1 MMDGIIGIVPNIVG
15 VDMTLNQNGRR
26 QIVKDEYDLFDN
38 KARTSWEF
46 ICNYMNWEIVKNKE
60 DYFEDYVC
68 KIKGIYYP
76 MELQVAA
83 YWHNHSLE
91 KLSNFYISKSKIDLL
106 RGYVDNYIN
115 VEAGCVFMN
124 CVPNK
129 FATINIKHIKDSY
142 LMQNAQGEYF
152 YKIPITENINYFTS
166 GLIDA
171 KCDCLENHLEIMQRS
186 KGRMR
191 HLEKEYN
198 IRGFNGIC
206 CR

>member
-1 MMDGIIGIVPNIVG
+1 MMVGIIGTVVNIVG

-38 KARTSWEF
+38 KARVSWEF
-46 ICNYMNWEIVKNKE
+46 ICNYMNWDIVKNKE

-68 KIKGIYYP
+68 KIRGIYYP

-83 YWHNHSLE
+83 YWHNHSINE
-91 KLSNFYISKSKIDLL
+91 IKNFYISKSKIDLL
-106 RGYVDNYIN
+106 RGYVDKYIN

-129 FATINIKHIKDSY
+129 FATINIKDISDDC
-142 LMQNAQGEYF
+142 LFQNDKGEFY
-152 YKIPITENINYFTS
+152 YKIPVNDKFNYFYS
-166 GLIDA
+166 EIIKA

-191 HLEKEYN
+191 HLEKDYN
-198 IRGFNGIC
+198 IRGLNGIC

>member
-1 MMDGIIGIVPNIVG
+1 MMDGIIGTVVSIVG
-15 VDMTLNQNGRR
+15 VDMTLNKNGRR
-26 QIVKDEYDLFDN
+26 QIIKDEYDLFDN
-38 KARTSWEF
+38 NARVSWEF
-46 ICNYMNWEIVKNKE
+46 ICNYMNWDIVKNKE

-68 KIKGIYYP
+68 KIRGIYYP

-83 YWHNHSLE
+83 YWHNHSID
-91 KLSNFYISKSKIDLL
+91 KIKNFYISKSKIDLL
-106 RGYVDNYIN
+106 RDYVDKYIN

-129 FATINIKHIKDSY
+129 FATINIKDISDDCLFKNDK
-142 LMQNAQGEYF
+142 GELF
-152 YKIPITENINYFTS
+152 YKIPVNNKFNYFSS

-171 KCDCLENHLEIMQRS
+171 KCDCEENHLDIMQRS

-191 HLEKEYN
+191 HLQKNYN

-206 CR
+206 C

>member
-1 MMDGIIGIVPNIVG
+1 
-15 VDMTLNQNGRR
+15 MTLNQNGRR
-26 QIVKDEYDLFDN
+26 QIVKDEYNLFDN
-38 KARTSWEF
+38 KARISWEF
-46 ICNYMNWEIVKNKE
+46 ICNYMGWEIIKNKE

-68 KIKGIYYP
+68 KVKGTYYP

-83 YWHNHSLE
+83 YWHNHSIE
-91 KLSNFYISKSKIDLL
+91 KISNFYISKSKIDLL
-106 RGYVDNYIN
+106 RNYVDKWLN
-115 VEAGCVFMN
+115 VQAGLVFMN

-129 FATINIKHIKDSY
+129 FATINIKDISDDCLFKNDK
-142 LMQNAQGEYF
+142 GELF
-152 YKIPITENINYFTS
+152 YKIPVNGKFNYFTS

-171 KCDCLENHLEIMQRS
+171 KCDCEENHLEIMQRS

-191 HLEKEYN
+191 HLQKNYN

>member
-1 MMDGIIGIVPNIVG
+1 MMDGIIGTVVSIVG
-15 VDMTLNQNGRR
+15 VDMTLNKNGRR
-26 QIVKDEYDLFDN
+26 QIIKDEYDLFDN
-38 KARTSWEF
+38 KARVSWEF
-46 ICNYMNWEIVKNKE
+46 ICNYMNWDIVKNKE

-68 KIKGIYYP
+68 KIRGIYYP

-83 YWHNHSLE
+83 YWHNHSID
-91 KLSNFYISKSKIDLL
+91 KIKNFYISKSKIDLL
-106 RGYVDNYIN
+106 RDYVDKYIN

-129 FATINIKHIKDSY
+129 FATINIKDISDDCLFKNDK
-142 LMQNAQGEYF
+142 GELF
-152 YKIPITENINYFTS
+152 YKIPVNNKFNYFSS

-171 KCDCLENHLEIMQRS
+171 KCDCEENHLAIMQRS

-191 HLEKEYN
+191 HLQKNYN

-206 CR
+206 C

>member
-1 MMDGIIGIVPNIVG
+1 
-15 VDMTLNQNGRR
+15 MTLNQNGRR

-38 KARTSWEF
+38 KARVSWEF

-68 KIKGIYYP
+68 KIRGIYYP

-83 YWHNHSLE
+83 YWHNYSID
-91 KLSNFYISKSKIDLL
+91 KIKNFYISKSKIDLL
-106 RGYVDNYIN
+106 RDYVDKYIN

-129 FATINIKHIKDSY
+129 FATINIKDISDDCLFKNDK
-142 LMQNAQGEYF
+142 GELF
-152 YKIPITENINYFTS
+152 YKIPVDSKFNYFTS

>member
-1 MMDGIIGIVPNIVG
+1 MMDGIIGTVVSIVG
-15 VDMTLNQNGRR
+15 VDMTLNKNGRR
-26 QIVKDEYDLFDN
+26 QIIKDEYDLFDN
-38 KARTSWEF
+38 KARVSWEF
-46 ICNYMNWEIVKNKE
+46 ICNYMNWDIVKNKE

-68 KIKGIYYP
+68 KIRGIYYP

-83 YWHNHSLE
+83 YWHNHSID
-91 KLSNFYISKSKIDLL
+91 KIKNFYISKSKIDLL
-106 RGYVDNYIN
+106 RDYVDKYIN

-129 FATINIKHIKDSY
+129 FATINIKDISDDCLFKNDK
-142 LMQNAQGEYF
+142 GELF
-152 YKIPITENINYFTS
+152 YKIPVNNKFNYFSS

-171 KCDCLENHLEIMQRS
+171 KCDCEENHLDIMQRS

-191 HLEKEYN
+191 HLQKNYN

-206 CR
+206 C

>member
-1 MMDGIIGIVPNIVG
+1 MMDVIIGTVVSIVG
-15 VDMTLNQNGRR
+15 VDMTLNKNGRR
-26 QIVKDEYDLFDN
+26 QIIKDEYDLFDN
-38 KARTSWEF
+38 KARVSWEF
-46 ICNYMNWEIVKNKE
+46 ICNYMNWDIVKNKE

-68 KIKGIYYP
+68 KIRGIYYP

-83 YWHNHSLE
+83 YWHNHSID
-91 KLSNFYISKSKIDLL
+91 KIKNFYISKSKIDLL
-106 RGYVDNYIN
+106 RDYVDKYIN

-129 FATINIKHIKDSY
+129 FATINIKDISDDCLFKNDK
-142 LMQNAQGEYF
+142 GELF
-152 YKIPITENINYFTS
+152 YKIPVNNKFNYFSS

-171 KCDCLENHLEIMQRS
+171 KCDCEENHLDIMQRS

-191 HLEKEYN
+191 HLQKNYN

-206 CR
+206 C

>member
-1 MMDGIIGIVPNIVG
+1 MMDGIIGTVVSIVG
-15 VDMTLNQNGRR
+15 VDMTLNKNGRR
-26 QIVKDEYDLFDN
+26 QIIKDEYDLFDN
-38 KARTSWEF
+38 KARVSWEF
-46 ICNYMNWEIVKNKE
+46 ICNYMNWDIVKNKE

-68 KIKGIYYP
+68 KIRGIYYP

-83 YWHNHSLE
+83 YWHNHSID
-91 KLSNFYISKSKIDLL
+91 KIKNFYISKSKIDLL
-106 RGYVDNYIN
+106 RDYVDKYLN

-129 FATINIKHIKDSY
+129 FATINIKDISDDCLFKNDK
-142 LMQNAQGEYF
+142 GELF
-152 YKIPITENINYFTS
+152 YKIPVNNKFNYFSS

-171 KCDCLENHLEIMQRS
+171 KCDCEENHLDIMQRS

-191 HLEKEYN
+191 HLQKNYN

-206 CR
+206 C

>member
-1 MMDGIIGIVPNIVG
+1 MMDGIIGTVVSIVG
-15 VDMTLNQNGRR
+15 VDMTLNKNGRR
-26 QIVKDEYDLFDN
+26 QIIKDEYDLFDN
-38 KARTSWEF
+38 KARVSWEF
-46 ICNYMNWEIVKNKE
+46 ICNYMNWYIVKNKE

-68 KIKGIYYP
+68 KIRGIYYP

-83 YWHNHSLE
+83 YWHNHSID
-91 KLSNFYISKSKIDLL
+91 KIKNFYISKSKIDLL
-106 RGYVDNYIN
+106 RDYVDKYIN

-129 FATINIKHIKDSY
+129 FATINIKDISDDCLFKNDK
-142 LMQNAQGEYF
+142 GELF
-152 YKIPITENINYFTS
+152 YKIPVNNKFNYFSS

-171 KCDCLENHLEIMQRS
+171 KCDCEENHLDIMQRS

-191 HLEKEYN
+191 HLQKNYN

-206 CR
+206 C

>member
-1 MMDGIIGIVPNIVG
+1 MFELDGPIDLENWVFDCTPYVNYTADQQLRMKQRFLYEMDVN
-15 VDMTLNQNGRR
+15 
-26 QIVKDEYDLFDN
+26 KDY
-38 KARTSWEF
+38 
-46 ICNYMNWEIVKNKE
+46 IVKNKE

-68 KIKGIYYP
+68 KIRGIYYP

-83 YWHNHSLE
+83 YWHNHSIY
-91 KLSNFYISKSKIDLL
+91 KIKNFYISKSKIDLL
-106 RGYVDNYIN
+106 RDYVDKYIN

-129 FATINIKHIKDSY
+129 FATINIKDISDDCLFKNDK
-142 LMQNAQGEYF
+142 GELF
-152 YKIPITENINYFTS
+152 YKIPVDNKFNYFSS

-171 KCDCLENHLEIMQRS
+171 KCDCEENHLDIMQRS

-191 HLEKEYN
+191 HLQKNYN

-206 CR
+206 C

>member
-1 MMDGIIGIVPNIVG
+1 MMDGIIGTVVSIVG
-15 VDMTLNQNGRR
+15 VDMTLNKNGRR
-26 QIVKDEYDLFDN
+26 QIIKDEYDLFDN
-38 KARTSWEF
+38 KARVSWEF
-46 ICNYMNWEIVKNKE
+46 ICNYMNWDIVKNKE

-68 KIKGIYYP
+68 KIRGIYYP

-83 YWHNHSLE
+83 YWHNHSID
-91 KLSNFYISKSKIDLL
+91 KIKNFYISKSKIDLL
-106 RGYVDNYIN
+106 RDYVDKYIN

-129 FATINIKHIKDSY
+129 FATINIKDISDDCLFKNDK
-142 LMQNAQGEYF
+142 GELF
-152 YKIPITENINYFTS
+152 YKIPVNNKFNYFSS

-171 KCDCLENHLEIMQRS
+171 KCDCEENHLDIMQRS

-191 HLEKEYN
+191 HLQKNYN

-206 CR
+206 

>member
-1 MMDGIIGIVPNIVG
+1 MI
-15 VDMTLNQNGRR
+15 LNQNGRR
-26 QIVKDEYDLFDN
+26 QIIKDEYDLFDN

-83 YWHNHSLE
+83 YWHNHSLD

-106 RGYVDNYIN
+106 REYVNKYIN

-129 FATINIKHIKDSY
+129 FATINIKNISDDY
-142 LMQNAQGEYF
+142 LMQNEQKEFY
-152 YKIPITENINYFTS
+152 YKIPINEKINYFETD
-166 GLIDA
+166 LIDA
-171 KCDCLENHLEIMQRS
+171 KCDCLDNHYEIMQREN
-186 KGRMR
+186 GRIPMAER
-191 HLEKEYN
+191 PEN
-198 IRGFNGIC
+198 IRGKNGIC

>member
-1 MMDGIIGIVPNIVG
+1 MMVGTIGIAVSIVG
-15 VDMTLNQNGRR
+15 VNMILNQNGRR
-26 QIVKDEYDLFDN
+26 QILKDEYKLFDN

-68 KIKGIYYP
+68 KVKGTYYP

-83 YWHNHSLE
+83 YWHNHSIE
-91 KLSNFYISKSKIDLL
+91 KISNFYISKSKIDLL
-106 RGYVDNYIN
+106 RTYVDKWFN
-115 VEAGCVFMN
+115 VKAGLVFMN

-129 FATINIKHIKDSY
+129 FATINIKYISDDCLFKNDK
-142 LMQNAQGEYF
+142 GELF
-152 YKIPITENINYFTS
+152 YKIPVDNNFNYFS
-166 GLIDA
+166 SDLIDA

-191 HLEKEYN
+191 HLEKDYN

>member
-1 MMDGIIGIVPNIVG
+1 
-15 VDMTLNQNGRR
+15 
-26 QIVKDEYDLFDN
+26 
-38 KARTSWEF
+38 
-46 ICNYMNWEIVKNKE
+46 
-60 DYFEDYVC
+60 
-68 KIKGIYYP
+68 

-83 YWHNHSLE
+83 YWHNHSLD

-106 RGYVDNYIN
+106 RGYVEQYIN

-129 FATINIKHIKDSY
+129 FATINIKYIKDDY
-142 LMQNAQGEYF
+142 LQQNDKGELY
-152 YKIPITENINYFTS
+152 YKIPINQNVNYFTS
-166 GLIDA
+166 GLIDG

-191 HLEKEYN
+191 HLEKDYN
-198 IRGFNGIC
+198 IRGKNGIC

>member
-1 MMDGIIGIVPNIVG
+1 LEIGVGGIALNTVG

-38 KARTSWEF
+38 KARVSWEF

-68 KIKGIYYP
+68 KIRGIYYP

-83 YWHNHSLE
+83 YWHNYSID
-91 KLSNFYISKSKIDLL
+91 KIKNFYISKSKIDLL
-106 RGYVDNYIN
+106 RDYVDKYIN

-129 FATINIKHIKDSY
+129 FATINIKDISDDCLFKNDK
-142 LMQNAQGEYF
+142 GELF
-152 YKIPITENINYFTS
+152 YKIPVDSKFNYFTS

>member
-1 MMDGIIGIVPNIVG
+1 MMDGIIGSVVSIVG
-15 VDMTLNQNGRR
+15 VDMTLNKNGRR
-26 QIVKDEYDLFDN
+26 QIIKDEYDLFDN
-38 KARTSWEF
+38 KARVSWEF
-46 ICNYMNWEIVKNKE
+46 ICNYMNWDIVKNKE

-68 KIKGIYYP
+68 KIRGIYYP

-83 YWHNHSLE
+83 YWHNHSID
-91 KLSNFYISKSKIDLL
+91 KIKNFYISKSKIDLL
-106 RGYVDNYIN
+106 RDYVDKYIN

-129 FATINIKHIKDSY
+129 FATINIKDISDDCLFKNDK
-142 LMQNAQGEYF
+142 GELF
-152 YKIPITENINYFTS
+152 YKIPVNNKFNYFSS

-171 KCDCLENHLEIMQRS
+171 KCDCEENHLDIMQRS

-191 HLEKEYN
+191 HLQKNYN

-206 CR
+206 C

>member
-1 MMDGIIGIVPNIVG
+1 MMDGIIGTVVSIVG
-15 VDMTLNQNGRR
+15 VDMTLNKNGRR
-26 QIVKDEYDLFDN
+26 QIIKDEYDLFYN
-38 KARTSWEF
+38 KARVSWEF
-46 ICNYMNWEIVKNKE
+46 ICNYMNWDIVKNKE

-68 KIKGIYYP
+68 KIRGIYYP

-83 YWHNHSLE
+83 YWHNHSID
-91 KLSNFYISKSKIDLL
+91 KIKNFYISKSKLDLL
-106 RGYVDNYIN
+106 RDYVDKYIN

-129 FATINIKHIKDSY
+129 FATINIKDISDDCLFKNDK
-142 LMQNAQGEYF
+142 GELF
-152 YKIPITENINYFTS
+152 YKIPVNNKFNYFSS

-171 KCDCLENHLEIMQRS
+171 KCDCEENHLDIMQRS

-191 HLEKEYN
+191 HLQKNYN

-206 CR
+206 C